1 MEQKQ
6 EELRRMVEK
15 TLGMDVKTPSDF
27 EQLISQIGQKT
38 GQRLSLSTVKR
49 FWGYVDKENEGYRVR
64 VSTLDILAQFAGYMN
79 WATFCQMDS
88 EAADDESGNLANR
101 HLYAKDLTVGTLV
114 QLRWMPDRLVTVRFE
129 GADLFTVVES
139 INSKLRLGDTFHCVH
154 IVEGLP
160 LTLFNLVRE
169 GKVVGNYICG
179 KTHGVTFQ
187 SNKVTK

>member
-6 EELRRMVEK
+6 EELRRLVEK
-15 TLGMDVKTPSDF
+15 TLGMVVKTPSDF
-27 EQLISQIGQKT
+27 EQLIRQIGEKT

-49 FWGYVDKENEGYRVR
+49 FWGYVDKDNADYHVR
-64 VSTLDILAQFAGYMN
+64 TSTLDILAEYAGYQN
-79 WATFCQMDS
+79 WATFCQVDP

-114 QLRWMPDRLVTVRFE
+114 QLRWKPDRQVTVRFE
-129 GADLFTVVES
+129 GGDLFTVVES
-139 INSKLRLGDTFHCVH
+139 INSKLHPSDTFHCSH

-169 GKVVGNYICG
+169 GHITGNYVCG

-187 SNKVTK
+187 SHKK

>member
-6 EELRRMVEK
+6 EELRRLVEK
-15 TLGMDVKTPSDF
+15 TLGMVVKTPSDF
-27 EQLISQIGQKT
+27 EQLIRQIAQKT

-49 FWGYVDKENEGYRVR
+49 FWGYVDKDNADYHVR
-64 VSTLDILAQFAGYMN
+64 TSTLDILAEYAGYQN
-79 WATFCQMDS
+79 WGTFCQMDP

-101 HLYAKDLTVGTLV
+101 HLFAKDLAVGTLV
-114 QLRWMPDRLVTVRFE
+114 QLRWKPDRLVTVRFE
-129 GADLFTVVES
+129 GGDLFTVVES
-139 INSKLRLGDTFHCVH
+139 INSKLHPSDTFHCSH

-169 GKVVGNYICG
+169 GHITGNYVCG

-187 SNKVTK
+187 SHKK